1 MTCQACQ
8 ARASNPHSG
17 RYQFKCLECCAALVR
32 SARPDKRHAGSLLAA
47 IALHRDAPSRE
58 EILERLK

>member
-1 MTCQACQ
+1 MTCQSCQ

-17 RYQFKCLECCAALVR
+17 RYHFQCLECCAALVR

-47 IALHRDAPSRE
+47 IALHKEAPGRE
-58 EILERLK
+58 EILEALK

>member
-8 ARASNPHSG
+8 ARANDPISG
-17 RYQFKCLECCAALVR
+17 RYNFMCLECCAALVR

-47 IALHRDAPSRE
+47 IALHKEAPSRQ